1 MFSSAQFSRS
11 VVSDSLQPHGLQHAR
26 PPCPSLCVE
35 SWKIIFV
42 STVAYVHCFWTER
55 KIFGSKAICWSH
67 IDYLGTDML
76 AVKFFFPFLSFLL
89 GKIKSF
95 YTFALIFSKLGIGVN
110 LSFHIYF
117 NFYLS
122 FLRMAET

>member
-1 MFSSAQFSRS
+1 M
-11 VVSDSLQPHGLQHAR
+11 
-26 PPCPSLCVE
+26 
-35 SWKIIFV
+35 
-42 STVAYVHCFWTER
+42 AYVHCIWPER
-55 KIFGSKAICWSH
+55 KIFGSKAACGSH

-76 AVKFFFPFLSFLL
+76 AVRFFFPFLSFLL

-95 YTFALIFSKLGIGVN
+95 YIFALIFSKLGIGVN